1 VIRRRRRG
9 AATAALSPVYLI
21 LGEGRRV
28 KFEPTLLDFRETGC
42 LTFILSSKLPYG
54 YGLSVKPREDRIERW
69 KDAARLVLLTGF
81 FVVALP
87 AVSFAAAS
95 QTDVDVSPEAT
106 PEIRQ
111 VKPHQAAAGD
121 EVTVIIEGKNYSP
134 GAYVSFSTPA
144 VHVISTRRAS
154 ATELEAKVAVGR
166 KAESGTISLYVSNP
180 ASSVAEAPFI
190 ITGGAAPA
198 VVPAAP
204 TVQSPQ
210 PAAVEVTSVDPSRA
224 GKGSQLD
231 LKIRGKN
238 FAKGAKVA
246 FSNPGIRVLE
256 TQVAKDTELTV
267 RIQIAADAAAGSS
280 GLFVVNPD
288 DNEAEAAFVVTDEAA
303 TTSPAA
309 SAPGTTA
316 PAAPAPTPAGK
327 PAEKGTA
334 ESLSF
339 EVISLAD
346 VAGIFQKGNRPKG
359 TLTLAAGKIRYEE
372 SGKEVFAIPAAD
384 VKEINANTILGVNTG
399 TFHIILNS
407 GQAHNFIAASLRP
420 ADSQSIIDALRKAL
434 K

>member
-1 VIRRRRRG
+1 M
-9 AATAALSPVYLI
+9 
-21 LGEGRRV
+21 
-28 KFEPTLLDFRETGC
+28 
-42 LTFILSSKLPYG
+42 
-54 YGLSVKPREDRIERW
+54 KPREDRIQRW
-69 KDAARLVLLTGF
+69 KDAARLVVLTGF

-111 VKPHQAAAGD
+111 VKPNQAAAGD

-144 VHVISTRRAS
+144 VHAVSTRRAS

-190 ITGGAAPA
+190 ITGGTAPA
-198 VVPAAP
+198 VVPAAAMAPPAHTPPAPQAAAAP

-210 PAAVEVTSVDPSRA
+210 PAAVEVTSVDPPRA

-231 LKIRGKN
+231 LKICGKN

-267 RIQIAADAAAGSS
+267 RIQIAADAATGSS

-288 DNEAEAAFVVTDEAA
+288 DNETEAAFVVTDEAV

-309 SAPGTTA
+309 SAPATTA
-316 PAAPAPTPAGK
+316 PAAPTPASTPAGK
-327 PAEKGTA
+327 TAEKGTA

-359 TLTLAAGKIRYEE
+359 TLALAGGKIRYEE
-372 SGKEVFAIPAAD
+372 SGKEVFAVPAAD
-384 VKEINANTILGVNTG
+384 VKEIDANTILGMNTG

-407 GQAHNFIAASLRP
+407 GQTYNFIAASLRP